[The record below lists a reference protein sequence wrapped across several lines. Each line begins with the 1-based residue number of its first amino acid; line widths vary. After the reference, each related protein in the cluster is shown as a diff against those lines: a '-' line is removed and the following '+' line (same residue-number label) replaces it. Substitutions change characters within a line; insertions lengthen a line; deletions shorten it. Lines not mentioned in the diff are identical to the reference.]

1 MKQAPKTLMQPCST
15 SDLEEALEVLEGRW
29 KMLILFHLFCAP
41 VLRFS
46 QLRRAIAGI
55 SQKMLI
61 QQLREL
67 ERDGVVGRKVYPE
80 VPPRVEYILTQ
91 EGIALRPALQALQ
104 SWAGSRNKLTIEK
117 EVGDQKS

>member
-1 MKQAPKTLMQPCST
+1 
-15 SDLEEALEVLEGRW
+15 
-29 KMLILFHLFCAP
+29 
-41 VLRFS
+41 
-46 QLRRAIAGI
+46 LRRAIAGI